1 MKPYTLQHPQQGAS
15 SHRPAL
21 FLYSSLP
28 DDNRHIC
35 DTYRSSRVAGVSLA
49 CAYRLRPTDTIG
61 SPGLMLV
68 PVRAQVPG
76 KRAGNG
82 MVGLNGLRWG

>member
-1 MKPYTLQHPQQGAS
+1 MQHPQHGAS

-28 DDNRHIC
+28 DDRRHMF
-35 DTYRSSRVAGVSLA
+35 DTYRSSRVAGVLSVSLA

-61 SPGLMLV
+61 SPGLMRV

-82 MVGLNGLRWG
+82 MMGFNG